1 MSDPKFGESDKHGK
15 KKAKTG
21 NLEDGPSSFRSSPS
35 PSWHGM
41 ENIPDGGI
49 EDSGDISAW
58 KQVVEDGGE
67 EEEFDPLIV
76 FGSGIMMII
85 LNKLDAR
92 SLAQARLVSRD
103 WCTVASSD
111 KIWAPKCEELWM
123 RKAHIPRISKVRGLS
138 KLAAYSL
145 SVMDYK
151 RTRITRNDLGDH
163 VWVFHFTEV
172 CDPIVFPPLPI
183 GPCILSGFKEN
194 LGHTLKAL

>member
-1 MSDPKFGESDKHGK
+1 MSHPKFGESDKHGK

-21 NLEDGPSSFRSSPS
+21 DLEDGPSSFRSSPS

-49 EDSGDISAW
+49 EDSGDISAR
-58 KQVVEDGGE
+58 KRVEDGGE
-67 EEEFDPLIV
+67 EEELDPLMV
-76 FGSGIMMII
+76 FGPGIMMII

-92 SLAQARLVSRD
+92 SVALARLVSRD

-151 RTRITRNDLGDH
+151 RIRITRNDLSEH
-163 VWVFHFTEV
+163 VWVFNFTEV
-172 CDPIVFPPLPI
+172 RDPIVFPSLVPVYLVV
-183 GPCILSGFKEN
+183 LRKF
-194 LGHTLKAL
+194 